1 MIDDKR
7 PQSDTGGFL
16 LKIDDLLAHARFSA
30 VLDAVAEIRATGPL
44 PEALEIPLL
53 LARCRALLGLGR
65 WKEVAEIA
73 EKKLSELY
81 ALHPDEKRAL
91 LEFHIAAGRAVWRIG
106 RPSRAEEH
114 FRAAYHISRWEFE
127 DTAGMLRTRNLLGLC
142 FLSAGDFHRAAGEFT
157 RGQLQA
163 REAGLYHE

>member
-7 PQSDTGGFL
+7 PRSDTGGFL

-44 PEALEIPLL
+44 PEALETPLL

-65 WKEVAEIA
+65 WKEVGEIA

-81 ALHPDEKRAL
+81 ALHPDYKRAL
-91 LEFHIAAGRAVWRIG
+91 LEFNIPSGHVATRIG
-106 RPSRAEEH
+106 RPCPTYDY
-114 FRAAYHISRWEFE
+114 FRAAYDI
-127 DTAGMLRTRNLLGLC
+127 
-142 FLSAGDFHRAAGEFT
+142 
-157 RGQLQA
+157 
-163 REAGLYHE
+163 

>member
-7 PQSDTGGFL
+7 PHSDSSGFL
-16 LKIDDLLAHARFSA
+16 FKIDDLLAHARFSA
-30 VLDAVAEIRATGPL
+30 VLDAIAEIRASGPL
-44 PEALEIPLL
+44 PADVEVPLL

-65 WKEVAEIA
+65 WKDVAEIA

-81 ALHPDEKRAL
+81 ALHPEDKRAL

-127 DTAGMLRTRNLLGLC
+127 DTAGKLRTRHPLGLL
-142 FLSAGDFHRAAGEFT
+142 FLGAGGFPRPAGGAA
-157 RGQLQA
+157 R
-163 REAGLYHE
+163 